1 LSDDVASDFGGL
13 GVVENVWLDVG
24 IASIAL
30 PVPKLQTT
38 SGLVFAISI

>member
-1 LSDDVASDFGGL
+1 
-13 GVVENVWLDVG
+13 VVENVGVDVG

-38 SGLVFAISI
+38 SGLVSAMSI